1 MWRGLAA
8 AMLGFV
14 ELRCLIVDDNADFLA
29 AARALLERQ
38 GFTVVAVASSGSEAL
53 ERLDELR
60 PDVALIDVDL
70 GDESGFELARRFAER
85 ADGAPPVILIST
97 YAEIDVADMVLA
109 SPAVGFVSKSQLSAQ
124 LIRDVLASEPP
135 GT

>member
-1 MWRGLAA
+1 
-8 AMLGFV
+8 V

-29 AARALLERQ
+29 AARALLGRQ
-38 GFTVVAVASSGSEAL
+38 GISVVGVATSGEDAL

-70 GDESGFELARRFAER
+70 GDESGFEIARRFAER
-85 ADGAPPVILIST
+85 GEGGPRVILIST
-97 YAEIDVADMVLA
+97 YAELDVADLVLP
-109 SPAVGFVSKSQLSAQ
+109 SPAVGFVSKSRLSGRR
-124 LIRDVLASEPP
+124 IRDVLASEPQ